1 MIVRLI
7 KRLYSFLE
15 KYGILL
21 GVFILW
27 TFVSE
32 VNLIPKYMLPSPID
46 VIKAFIND
54 FQLLMKNTVVSLTE
68 AVLGLTISILVS
80 FIIAILM
87 DRYEKLYRIIY
98 PSLIVSQ
105 TIPVI
110 AIAPLLVLW
119 MGYGLAPKIFL
130 VFLVCFFPLA
140 VSLLD
145 GLRGCDKDYLFLL
158 RTMKATENQILFHVK
173 LPMAFSSMFTG
184 LKVSVAYA
192 VVGAVIAEWL
202 GGEGGLGVYMTR
214 VRKSYA
220 FDKMFAVIILISII
234 SLMAIKVVSMV
245 EKRAM
250 PWKDIKTINK
260 RRSDIK

>member
-1 MIVRLI
+1 MRSKSFNSLI
-7 KRLYSFLE
+7 SFCE
-15 KYGILL
+15 KYGLLIGIVFVWLILSEL
-21 GVFILW
+21 GI
-27 TFVSE
+27 
-32 VNLIPKYMLPSPID
+32 IPAFMLPSPIA
-46 VIKAFIND
+46 VAKAFISD
-54 FQLLMKNTVVSLTE
+54 FPLLMSNTVTTLWE
-68 AVLGLTISILVS
+68 AALGLGISIIAA
-80 FIIAILM
+80 FILSILM
-87 DRYEKLYRIIY
+87 DRYQRMYKMVY
-98 PSLIVSQ
+98 PTLVVSQ

-119 MGYGLAPKIFL
+119 MGYGIAPKIFL

-145 GLRGCDKDYLFLL
+145 GLRGCDKDYLLL
-158 RTMKATENQILFHVK
+158 LKTMKASENQILFHVK

-214 VRKSYA
+214 VRKSYS

-234 SLMAIKVVSMV
+234 SLIAIKIVGIL
-245 EKRAM
+245 EKKTM
-250 PWKDIKTINK
+250 PWKNLDQK
-260 RRSDIK
+260 